1 MSVELGVGVGLSTP
15 TPTPTPPKLESPL
28 DTTAI
33 LEGNMMPVVLP
44 SSERL
49 VTPFVCEG
57 KGKGMEVLVLICHV
71 LVGV

>member
-1 MSVELGVGVGLSTP
+1 MSVEVGVGVGLS
-15 TPTPTPPKLESPL
+15 TPTPPKLESPL

-44 SSERL
+44 SSDRL